1 VIYRSK
7 ERAMGDEE
15 QYDADTEQSGD
26 LGVADAID
34 NATSEELAAD
44 DPRRDE
50 TEGAAEN
57 PTIVLTREEGTTAPK
72 LS

>member
-1 VIYRSK
+1 
-7 ERAMGDEE
+7 MGDEKRYGE
-15 QYDADTEQSGD
+15 DAADTEDPG
-26 LGVADAID
+26 LAGAID

-50 TEGAAEN
+50 TEGAADN
-57 PTIVLTREEGTTAPK
+57 PEIVRAREEGTTAPK

>member
-1 VIYRSK
+1 
-7 ERAMGDEE
+7 MGDKKH
-15 QYDADTEQSGD
+15 DDDSALRSDDPG
-26 LGVADAID
+26 LAGAID

-50 TEGAAEN
+50 TEAAAEN
-57 PTIVLTREEGTTAPK
+57 PDIVRAREIGTTAPK

>member
-1 VIYRSK
+1 
-7 ERAMGDEE
+7 MGD
-15 QYDADTEQSGD
+15 DTERDEGARSDDPG
-26 LGVADAID
+26 LAGAID
-34 NATSEELAAD
+34 HATSEELAAD

-57 PTIVLTREEGTTAPK
+57 PEIVRAREEGTTAPK

>member
-1 VIYRSK
+1 V
-7 ERAMGDEE
+7 GDHMQREE
-15 QYDADTEQSGD
+15 DREGAEDTSLAG
-26 LGVADAID
+26 AID

-50 TEGAAEN
+50 TEAAAEN
-57 PTIVLTREEGTTAPK
+57 PEIVRAREEGTTAPK